1 MKTRFACAALLCLA
15 AMPQAYADGAINKII
30 TPADRERLTKLE
42 SSRRQGLAEAAADAE
57 TIPEEL
63 AGVKAMFTKRTI
75 PFAGFDMTGNWQC
88 RTTKL
93 GSFAPLVVYGWFK
106 CRVTDDGSGW
116 MLEKL
121 SGSQKTKGRF
131 YDDTN
136 TRLIYLGAG
145 YVNDDPA
152 PAYGQGPKSDQV
164 GYAFRTGTKEWRI
177 EFPAP
182 YYESKLDI
190 IEFRR

>member
-1 MKTRFACAALLCLA
+1 MTRAALALLIVFAAATPCL
-15 AMPQAYADGAINKII
+15 ADGAINKII
-30 TPADRERLTKLE
+30 TATDRERLTKLDA
-42 SSRRQGLAEAAADAE
+42 SRQQGLDEAAGDAQ
-57 TIPEEL
+57 TSASEL
-63 AGVKAMFTKRTI
+63 ASVEALFKKPTI

-93 GSFAPLVVYGWFK
+93 GSFAPLIVYDWFR

-131 YDDTN
+131 YDDTD

-152 PAYGQGPKSDQV
+152 PPYGKDPQSDQV
-164 GYAFRTGTKEWRI
+164 GYAFRTGPNEWRI
-177 EFPAP
+177 EFPDP
-182 YYESKLDI
+182 PFESELDI
-190 IEFRR
+190 LEFRR